1 MKMSGRLRYVQL
13 ARLVWRLPTYARV
26 VWGLVRDPRT
36 PLPLKGL
43 LAAGLAYVAMPLD
56 LIPDAI
62 PIIGQADD
70 ITVLLLVLDLFIAN
84 APEAVREEQIARA
97 RNGTAQLD
105 QDLARLKRSA
115 GDAVRPDP
123 RPPAGA
129 AGALRRPA
137 GLAGGE
143 GDAARLAHAPAARRR
158 VCPGDRGPGR
168 GHRERRT
175 GAGIELTPPEEGTR
189 TTMKV
194 ILKHD
199 VKGLGRSGDV
209 KEVKGGY
216 ARNYLLPNGA
226 AVVADAGALKNWER
240 HRVEREE
247 RDRAEKAD
255 AEALAE
261 RLRGMKLEVAVK
273 AGEKNRLFGSVT
285 NREIAE
291 LIAKEGI
298 EVDRH
303 AIHLREPIKTV
314 GDHRVDVRL
323 MAGVEVPVTVTVV
336 PA

>member
-1 MKMSGRLRYVQL
+1 
-13 ARLVWRLPTYARV
+13 
-26 VWGLVRDPRT
+26 
-36 PLPLKGL
+36 
-43 LAAGLAYVAMPLD
+43 
-56 LIPDAI
+56 
-62 PIIGQADD
+62 
-70 ITVLLLVLDLFIAN
+70 
-84 APEAVREEQIARA
+84 
-97 RNGTAQLD
+97 
-105 QDLARLKRSA
+105 
-115 GDAVRPDP
+115 
-123 RPPAGA
+123 
-129 AGALRRPA
+129 
-137 GLAGGE
+137 
-143 GDAARLAHAPAARRR
+143 
-158 VCPGDRGPGR
+158 
-168 GHRERRT
+168 
-175 GAGIELTPPEEGTR
+175 
-189 TTMKV
+189 MKV

-216 ARNYLLPNGA
+216 ARNFLLPNGA

-298 EVDRH
+298 EIDRH
-303 AIHLREPIKTV
+303 AIHLRVPIKTV
-314 GDHRVDVRL
+314 GDHRVEVRL
-323 MAGVEVPVTVTVV
+323 LTGIEAQMTVTVV